1 MSEYQYYGFQ
11 ALDRPLSG
19 DQREA
24 LRRVSSRARITATS
38 FTNEYHWG
46 DLRGNPR
53 NLVERYFDAHLYVA
67 SWGTRRLMLRLPLQ
81 RLALRSVQPYDLGHH
96 VETWA
101 TRTHLLLDLTSEDEG
116 GDWVEGA
123 DDSLAAVI
131 GVREELAT
139 GDMRPLYLAWLSAL
153 SAWEAED
160 DDEEEYQSALEPP
173 VPAGL
178 GELTA
183 PQSALADFLRVDTDL
198 LAVAAQSSTAAP
210 EPAASLT
217 RKELARLVSALPAEE
232 KDALLVRLALGPEP
246 HLHSELLYRLRETSA
261 PATAPGRRTAARL
274 LDAAHTRRAERHG
287 HAERARLRARAT
299 RLTALAAEAD
309 VIWNQAEAHI
319 ASKKTSAYDAAVA
332 LLRDLRDACAHAG
345 HGVDFQQ
352 RLGLLRDT
360 YRSRPGLIHRLDS
373 HGLR

>member
-1 MSEYQYYGFQ
+1 MSEYQYYEFQ

-24 LRRVSSRARITATS
+24 LRGVSSRARITATS

-67 SWGTRRLMLRLPLQ
+67 GWGTRRLMLRLPLQ
-81 RLALRSVQPYDLGHH
+81 RLALRSVQPYGLGHH

-198 LAVAAQSSTAAP
+198 LAVAAQCSTGAP

-217 RKELARLVSALPAEE
+217 RKELARLVSALQDEE

-246 HLHSELLYRLRETSA
+246 HLRSELLHRLREISA

-287 HAERARLRARAT
+287 HAERDRLRARAT

-345 HGVDFQQ
+345 QGVDFQQ

>member
-1 MSEYQYYGFQ
+1 MSEYQYYEFQ

-24 LRRVSSRARITATS
+24 LRSVSSRARITATS

-53 NLVERYFDAHLYVA
+53 TLVERYFDAHLYVA

-81 RLALRSVQPYDLGHH
+81 RLALRSVHPYGLGHH

-123 DDSLAAVI
+123 DVSLASVI

-153 SAWEAED
+153 SAREAED
-160 DDEEEYQSALEPP
+160 DDEEGYQSSLEPP

-210 EPAASLT
+210 EPAARLI
-217 RKELARLVSALPAEE
+217 RKELARLVSALPDEE
-232 KDALLVRLALGPEP
+232 KDALLVRLALDPEP
-246 HLHSELLYRLRETSA
+246 HLRSELVHRLRETSA

-287 HAERARLRARAT
+287 HAERDRLRARAT
-299 RLTALAAEAD
+299 RLTALAAESD

-319 ASKKTSAYDAAVA
+319 ASKRTSAYDAAVA
-332 LLRDLRDACAHAG
+332 LLRDLREACAHTG